1 MQMNIKTEKKYIWL
15 LGYCLILA
23 SVVEIYTQH
32 NFLVTA
38 GIVAGN
44 EVTANP
50 IVHYGGAIFIACFGC
65 IILVR
70 MYDLSKNE
78 KEKKNVMVI
87 GGFVVSLVVLFCV
100 INLWRLLSCMY

>member
-23 SVVEIYTQH
+23 SIVEVQTYE
-32 NFLVTA
+32 FLVTA

-50 IVHYGGAIFIACFGC
+50 LIHYGGAILIACFGC
-65 IILVR
+65 LLLVR
-70 MYDLSKNE
+70 MYNLSTKE

-87 GGFVVSLVVLFCV
+87 GVLTVSFVVLFCI
-100 INLWRLLSCMY
+100 INLWRLLACMY

>member
-1 MQMNIKTEKKYIWL
+1 MKIKIKTGKKYIWL

-23 SVVEIYTQH
+23 SIVEVHTY

-50 IVHYGGAIFIACFGC
+50 IVHYGGAILIACFGGLL
-65 IILVR
+65 LVR
-70 MYDLSKNE
+70 MYDLSTEE
-78 KEKKNVMVI
+78 KDKKNVMIIGVI
-87 GGFVVSLVVLFCV
+87 AVSFVVLFCI
-100 INLWRLLSCMY
+100 INLWRLLACMY